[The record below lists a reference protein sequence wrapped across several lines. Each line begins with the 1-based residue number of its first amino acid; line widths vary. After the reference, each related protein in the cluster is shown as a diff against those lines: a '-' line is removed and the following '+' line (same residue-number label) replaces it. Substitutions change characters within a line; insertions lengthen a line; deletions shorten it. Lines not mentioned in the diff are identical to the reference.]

1 MTQLQRIEREMQC
14 PTGRIEYL
22 QSDAALWELYRSIR
36 SSYQQV
42 CTLLVERGILAE
54 MPKDLDKPIKV

>member
-1 MTQLQRIEREMQC
+1 MMTGSAVNVQPARSMNYIARQD
-14 PTGRIEYL
+14 
-22 QSDAALWELYRSIR
+22 DAALWELYRSTR

-42 CTLLVERGILAE
+42 CTLLVERGVLAE